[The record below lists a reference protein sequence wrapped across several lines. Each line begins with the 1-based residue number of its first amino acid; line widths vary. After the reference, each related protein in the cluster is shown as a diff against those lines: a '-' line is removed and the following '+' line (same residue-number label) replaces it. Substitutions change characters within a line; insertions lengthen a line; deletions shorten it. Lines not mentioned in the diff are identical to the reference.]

1 VSTLSLQFTNI
12 LAAVNLRE
20 AETHQSAKKG
30 RDTAREVATVSF
42 HSLRHSAVSLLKAAG
57 VPDATVMGLVGHET
71 LAMSSHYTQVGKKS
85 LESAVAS
92 VPSFVPAP
100 GGAQSANENK
110 HNDKP
115 AGHSK

>member
-1 VSTLSLQFTNI
+1 MRGARGNPRPYRDQFTNI

-20 AETHQSAKKG
+20 AVTHTSAKQG

-57 VPDATVMGLVGHET
+57 VPDATVMALVGHKT
-71 LAMSSHYTQVGKKS
+71 LAMSSHYTHVGKES

-92 VPSFVPAP
+92 LPSFVPVP
-100 GGAQSANENK
+100 PFQ
-110 HNDKP
+110 
-115 AGHSK
+115 

>member
-1 VSTLSLQFTNI
+1 VRGARGNPRPYRDQFTNI

-20 AETHQSAKKG
+20 AVTHTSAKKG

-57 VPDATVMGLVGHET
+57 VPDATVMALVGHKT
-71 LAMSSHYTQVGKKS
+71 LAMSSHYTHVGKES

-92 VPSFVPAP
+92 LPSFVPVP
-100 GGAQSANENK
+100 PFQ
-110 HNDKP
+110 
-115 AGHSK
+115 